1 MNEIIKEQNN
11 KKEHIENLV
20 KGLPDLPGVYIM
32 KNVDGEVIYVG
43 KAISLKN
50 RVRQYFRSQRN
61 HGSKVIAMVS
71 HIATF
76 DYIITDN
83 EVEALILECNLI
95 KKYSPRYNILLK
107 DDKHFPYVRID
118 MSEDYPRVDVVR
130 KQEDDKAIYLGP
142 FIASSTLQEALE
154 AIRANFPI
162 RTCKKDISKAIEK
175 HERPCLNFYTGH
187 CVGPCTGNV
196 PVSTYK
202 EAINNVIN
210 FLQGKDTGIEKQ
222 LEDQM
227 QLASDEMDFEKAAAL
242 RDRLFAIKRVI
253 EKQKAIS
260 TSLEDKDIFAL
271 SQMGADTMIQ
281 GMFMRG
287 GRIIGTEHYQM
298 QADTQDNPAE
308 ILQSFLEQYYQD
320 VPFIP
325 AEIILQHEIENEE
338 ALSKWLSEKRNKKVH
353 IITPQRGKNKD
364 LIQMAEKNAEQ
375 TITKFTMKKRADW
388 ERHEGALLSLA
399 KAIGLEN
406 PPRRI
411 EAYDISNIQ
420 GTDSVASMV
429 VLQDGRPMNK
439 EYRRFKIKTVVGPND
454 FASMAEV
461 TERRFKRFV
470 ENSSSFSNAPDLILI
485 DGGKIQLAFAYE
497 QMQSFGLNWPML
509 GLAKRL
515 EEVYLPGKEDPI
527 VLDKHDPALHVLQ
540 RIRDEAHRFAIT
552 YHRSLR
558 KKRYLTSQLEEIKGI
573 GKKRAQSLLKHFKSM
588 DHIKKAT
595 IEELI
600 DAEGMNKVSAELV
613 YDYFHKQDPER
624 ANN

>member
-1 MNEIIKEQNN
+1 MNEAKNTQNN
-11 KKEHIENLV
+11 KEHLESLI
-20 KGLPDLPGVYIM
+20 KGLPELPGVYIM
-32 KNVDGEVIYVG
+32 KNAEGEVIYVG

-50 RVRQYFRSQRN
+50 RVRQYFRSHRN
-61 HGSKVIAMVS
+61 HESKVIAMVS

-83 EVEALILECNLI
+83 EIEALILECNLI

-142 FIASSTLQEALE
+142 FIAAFTLKEALE
-154 AIRANFPI
+154 AIRVNFPI
-162 RTCKKDISKAIEK
+162 RTCKKDIKRVIDK
-175 HERPCLNFYTGH
+175 HERPCLNYYTGH

-196 PVSTYK
+196 SVQEYK
-202 EAINNVIN
+202 EAIENVID
-210 FLQGKDTGIEKQ
+210 FLQGKETGIEKKIEKEM
-222 LEDQM
+222 LV
-227 QLASDEMDFEKAAAL
+227 ASEEMDFEKAAAL
-242 RDRLFAIKRVI
+242 RDRLYAIKKVM

-287 GRIIGTEHYQM
+287 GRIVGTEHYQM
-298 QADTQDNPAE
+298 QADENDSPSD
-308 ILQSFLEQYYQD
+308 IMQSFLEQYYQD

-325 AEIILQHEIENEE
+325 ADIIVQCDIENKE
-338 ALSKWLSEKRNKKVH
+338 ALSEWLSAKRKRKVH
-353 IITPQRGKNKD
+353 VVVPQRGKNRE

-375 TITKFTMKKRADW
+375 TITKLTMKKRADW
-388 ERHEGALLSLA
+388 ERHEGALISLA
-399 KAIGLEN
+399 KAIGLQN

-429 VLQDGRPMNK
+429 VLQDGRPLNK
-439 EYRRFKIKTVVGPND
+439 EYRRFKIKTVEGPND

-461 TERRFKRFV
+461 TERRFKRFID
-470 ENSSSFSNAPDLILI
+470 NSTGFSNAPDLILI

-497 QMQSFGLNWPML
+497 QMKSFGLDWPML

-515 EEVYLPGKEDPI
+515 EEIFLPGKDEPI

-552 YHRSLR
+552 YHKSLR
-558 KKRYLTSQLEEIKGI
+558 KKRYLTSQLEDVKGI
-573 GKKRAQSLLKHFKSM
+573 GKKRAQALLKHFRSI
-588 DHIKKAT
+588 DHIKNAT
-595 IEELI
+595 IDELLG
-600 DAEGMNKVSAELV
+600 AEGMNKIAASAV
-613 YDYFHKQDPER
+613 YDHFHNEKEER
-624 ANN
+624 T